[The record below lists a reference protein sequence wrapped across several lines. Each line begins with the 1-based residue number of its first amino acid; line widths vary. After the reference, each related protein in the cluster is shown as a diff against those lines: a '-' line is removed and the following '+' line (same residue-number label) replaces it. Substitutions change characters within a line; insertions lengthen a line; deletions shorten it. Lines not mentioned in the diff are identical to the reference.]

1 MLKNRVVNLR
11 AFRQKARH
19 HKKSLRSFLTRL
31 QKNVPRGIDRTVG
44 LTEKE
49 VWNEVSCIGCA
60 NCCKVMSPT
69 YTAKDIRR
77 IAGHLQMTPADF
89 KQKWLYKDRSGDWMN
104 KSTPCQFLDLSTNM
118 CSIYA
123 VRPADCAGFP
133 HLSKRRFEEFV
144 HVHKQNIELCPATF
158 RMIEKLKAAVSSWR

>member
-31 QKNVPRGIDRTVG
+31 QKNVPRGIDRMVG

-158 RMIEKLKAAVSSWR
+158 RMIEKLKAAVTS